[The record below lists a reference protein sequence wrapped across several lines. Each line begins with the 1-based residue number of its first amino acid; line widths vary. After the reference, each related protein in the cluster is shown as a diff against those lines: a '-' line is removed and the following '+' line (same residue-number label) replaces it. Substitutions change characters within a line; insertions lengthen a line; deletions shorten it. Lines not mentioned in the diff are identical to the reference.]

1 MSIKPIYY
9 IFILFISI
17 CSIICAYFVEY
28 ILSLAACPL
37 CIYQRF
43 PYLIL
48 FMLSLIGLSSDY
60 GLRRCYQ
67 ITFLFATLLSGYHTG
82 IENGWFEMSA
92 LCKPLLSSE
101 SITGVDA
108 FKNMLYSGQLGVCN
122 KSVISI
128 MGFSMAEINLALN
141 IILLF
146 SSFAFKEVKNA

>member
-1 MSIKPIYY
+1 MSIKPTYY

-17 CSIICAYFVEY
+17 CSIVCAYFVEY

-60 GLRRCYQ
+60 KLRHFYQ
-67 ITFLFATLLSGYHTG
+67 ITFFFAILLAGYHTG
-82 IENGWFEMSA
+82 VENGWFEVSS
-92 LCKPLLSSE
+92 LCKSAISFE
-101 SITGVDA
+101 SASGVDS
-108 FKNMLYSGQLGVCN
+108 FKNMLYNSPLGVCN
-122 KSVISI
+122 KPAILI
-128 MGFSMAEINLALN
+128 MGFSMAEINLVLN

-146 SSFAFKEVKNA
+146 SSFVFKEVKNA

>member
-1 MSIKPIYY
+1 MSIKPTYH
-9 IFILFISI
+9 IFMLFISI

-48 FMLSLIGLSSDY
+48 FVLSIMGLSSDY
-60 GLRRCYQ
+60 KLRSFYQ
-67 ITFLFATLLSGYHTG
+67 ITFFLAIILAGYHTG
-82 IENGWFEMSA
+82 VENGWFEMSA
-92 LCKPLLSSE
+92 LCKPLSSFE
-101 SITGVDA
+101 SVTSVDA

-122 KSVISI
+122 KPAILI

-146 SSFAFKEVKNA
+146 ASFAMKE

>member
-1 MSIKPIYY
+1 MSIKPTYY

-48 FMLSLIGLSSDY
+48 FTLSIIGLSSDY
-60 GLRRCYQ
+60 KLRHFYQ
-67 ITFLFATLLSGYHTG
+67 ITLLFAIILAGYHTG
-82 IENGWFEMSA
+82 VENGWFEMSG
-92 LCKPLLSSE
+92 LCKPLSSFE
-101 SITGVDA
+101 SVTSVDA

-122 KSVISI
+122 KPMTLII
-128 MGFSMAEINLALN
+128 GFSMAEINLAIN
-141 IILLF
+141 IVLLCA
-146 SSFAFKEVKNA
+146 SFLFKEVKNA

>member
-17 CSIICAYFVEY
+17 CSIVCAYFVEY

-48 FMLSLIGLSSDY
+48 FMLSIIGLSSDY
-60 GLRRCYQ
+60 KLRSFYQ
-67 ITFLFATLLSGYHTG
+67 IIIFFAIILAGYHTG
-82 IENGWFEMSA
+82 VENGWFEMA
-92 LCKPLLSSE
+92 GLCKPLVSFE
-101 SITGVDA
+101 SVKGVDA

-122 KSVISI
+122 KPVILI
-128 MGFSMAEINLALN
+128 MGFSMAEINLVLN

-146 SSFAFKEVKNA
+146 TSFAFKEVKNA

>member
-17 CSIICAYFVEY
+17 CSIVCSYFVEY

-60 GLRRCYQ
+60 KLRYFYQ
-67 ITFLFATLLSGYHTG
+67 ITFLFAILLAGYHTG
-82 IENGWFEMSA
+82 VENGWLEMSG
-92 LCKPLLSSE
+92 LCKPLLSFE
-101 SITGVDA
+101 SVAGVDE
-108 FKNMLYSGQLGVCN
+108 FKNMLYSRQLGVCN
-122 KSVISI
+122 EPVILI
-128 MGFSMAEINLALN
+128 MGFSMAEINLVLN

-146 SSFAFKEVKNA
+146 ASFSFKEVKNA